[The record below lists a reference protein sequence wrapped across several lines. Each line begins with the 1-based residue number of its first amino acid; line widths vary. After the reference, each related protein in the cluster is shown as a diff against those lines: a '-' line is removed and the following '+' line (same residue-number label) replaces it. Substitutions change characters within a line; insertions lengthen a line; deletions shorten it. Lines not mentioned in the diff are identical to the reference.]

1 LLFKNVKHFSPQ
13 QLLFK
18 RSSFVQ
24 LTHKDS
30 FQAYRMYPNLYY
42 AFKDLFGIEIN
53 GLKLINSFGFFVA
66 LSFGVA
72 GWILSKELIRKEKQG
87 IFSYTEQQI
96 TVGGPVSITDWIIT
110 FLLGFVFGYKFIGAF
125 LLPDVLQDPPA
136 YIFSWNGHLAAGII
150 TGLVMVGLK
159 YREFKQQ
166 QMPKP
171 EIRTIRIWPHDR
183 LGDIILYAAGFG
195 FLGAKIFHN
204 LENWNEF
211 SKDPI
216 GSLLSFSGLTFY
228 GGLIC
233 ATIAIIFYARKHSI
247 SVIHLA
253 DCMAPTMM
261 LAYGLGRI
269 GCQVSGDG
277 DWGIAN
283 TRPNPFS
290 FLPDWAWSYRYPH
303 NVIGEGIPIDGCTG
317 AYCMQLPQ
325 PVYPTAL
332 YEIVMCLLLFAV
344 IWYFRKKIHIPG
356 KLAGLYLMLNG
367 AERFLIEK
375 IRVNTRYESLPLQP
389 TQAQIISTLLLLSGI
404 VLFIKSKDWFGKE
417 SAKASQ

>member
-1 LLFKNVKHFSPQ
+1 
-13 QLLFK
+13 
-18 RSSFVQ
+18 
-24 LTHKDS
+24 
-30 FQAYRMYPNLYY
+30 MYPNLYY
-42 AFKDLFGIEIN
+42 AFKDLFGVEIN

-66 LSFGVA
+66 LAFGIA
-72 GWILSKELIRKEKQG
+72 GWVLSKELIRKEKQG
-87 IFSYTEQQI
+87 IFSFTEEKI
-96 TVGGPVSITDWIIT
+96 TVGGPVSITDWMIT

-136 YIFSWNGHLAAGII
+136 YIFSWNGHLGAGIVI
-150 TGLVMVGLK
+150 GLVMVALK

-233 ATIAIIFYARKHSI
+233 ATIAIIYYARKHSI

-261 LAYGLGRI
+261 LAYALGRI

-283 TRPNPFS
+283 TRANPFS

-303 NVIGEGIPIDGCTG
+303 NVIGEGVPIDGCTG

-332 YEIVMCLLLFAV
+332 YEIVMCLLLFVV
-344 IWYFRKKIHIPG
+344 IWFLRKKIRIPG
-356 KLAGLYLMLNG
+356 QLAGLYLMLNG
-367 AERFLIEK
+367 AERFLIEQ

-389 TQAQIISTLLLLSGI
+389 TQAQIISTLLLLSG
-404 VLFIKSKDWFGKE
+404 
-417 SAKASQ
+417 